1 MNRKWKKWVLFP
13 ILIFILFYL
22 LGALYFKN
30 PVTPES
36 LEIQTVESLEDFV
49 LNFEDKV
56 EEEIKI
62 FGEFNE
68 NEVKM
73 GNSLYYFVSNG
84 AKTLEAYQSC
94 IVESTALLHPGSRI
108 FVIFIVPDLK
118 NILQDKLLSAI
129 LSFPNI
135 FIRYIKLKK

>member
-56 EEEIKI
+56 EEE
-62 FGEFNE
+62 
-68 NEVKM
+68 
-73 GNSLYYFVSNG
+73 
-84 AKTLEAYQSC
+84 
-94 IVESTALLHPGSRI
+94 VEGGHHWGRGDEDQGPHGRQGGSETSQDGGHCLLHGE
-108 FVIFIVPDLK
+108 
-118 NILQDKLLSAI
+118 
-129 LSFPNI
+129 
-135 FIRYIKLKK
+135 Y